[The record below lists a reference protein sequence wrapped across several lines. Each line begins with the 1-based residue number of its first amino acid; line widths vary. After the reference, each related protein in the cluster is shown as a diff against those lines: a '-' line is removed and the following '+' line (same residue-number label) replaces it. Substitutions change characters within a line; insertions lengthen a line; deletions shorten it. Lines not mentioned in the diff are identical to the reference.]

1 MIAYKHQYKASPTPE
16 TITLVPAAAKYVEQ
30 IQALACAAYGIAPEL
45 ANEWFPLEQ
54 YHSRTAHFPEGQVI
68 AVDSGHDRVVGM
80 TSSMR
85 FQFNPETTFL
95 EKWDRTT
102 GYG

>member
-1 MIAYKHQYKASPTPE
+1 MIAHKHQYKASPSPE

-30 IQALACAAYGIAPEL
+30 IQVLACAAYDIEPER
-45 ANEWFPLEQ
+45 AEEWFPLEQ

-68 AVDSGHDRVVGM
+68 ALDQATGRVVGM

-85 FQFNPETTFL
+85 FQFNPEATFL
-95 EKWDRTT
+95 EQWDRTT